1 MKISSEQLV
10 ALQES
15 IARRKSQAP
24 AEGFESFLQE
34 TLGQGQAQGVASGID
49 PQSPLLNAFVA
60 AQLVEGPEQSGETG
74 ATGAVMGA
82 PHEAARQ
89 MEGIFANLEAYAATL
104 GANGQPHLR
113 TANEQL
119 DSMTGKL
126 AALKAAFPGMQEE
139 MPEIAAMVNELD
151 VLATTERFKFNRG
164 DYL

>member
-15 IARRKSQAP
+15 IARRKSQTP
-24 AEGFESFLQE
+24 AEGFESLLQG

-49 PQSPLLNAFVA
+49 LQAPLLNNFVA
-60 AQLVEGPEQSGETG
+60 AQIVEGTEQSEETG
-74 ATGAVMGA
+74 ATAAAMGA
-82 PHEAARQ
+82 PQEAARQ

-104 GANGQPHLR
+104 GANGQANLR

-151 VLATTERFKFNRG
+151 VLATTERFKFNSG